1 MEVDPLMLST
11 WLPQLLQTADPLFP
25 TGAYAHSFGLEE
37 MVRLGVV
44 RDEAGLSSF
53 MTNHLL
59 PQLSGWELP
68 ALRFAIAAAAE
79 TPKLHAMDREIHAW
93 KLPAEARSAS
103 IQIGT
108 RRIRTLCL
116 TSQNA
121 ALLAYDEL
129 IRNKLAHGHHII
141 ATALQALV
149 HSCPVEAALLSYG
162 YQSCA
167 GACTA
172 ALKLVRIGQEGT
184 QRALTHALHL
194 LPQTVKE
201 SFHIERD
208 GMASFSPMLEI
219 ASMRHALADERLFI
233 S

>member
-1 MEVDPLMLST
+1 MEVEPLAVSA

-44 RDEAGLSSF
+44 KTEAGLSAY
-53 MTNHLL
+53 MTDHLL

-68 ALRFAIAAAAE
+68 ALRFGIAAAADTTE
-79 TPKLHAMDREIHAW
+79 LLALDREIHAW
-93 KLPAEARSAS
+93 KLPAEARTAS
-103 IQIGT
+103 IQIGA

-116 TSQNA
+116 TSGNA
-121 ALLAYDEL
+121 VLLAYD
-129 IRNKLAHGHHII
+129 KLVGTKVAHGHHII
-141 ATALQALV
+141 AAALQALV
-149 HSCPVEAALLSYG
+149 HSCPVEAALFSYG
-162 YQSCA
+162 YQTCA

-172 ALKLVRIGQEGT
+172 ALKLIRIGQEGT
-184 QRALTHALHL
+184 QRALTNALL
-194 LPQTVKE
+194 ELPRAVKE
-201 SFHIERD
+201 SLTVERD

-219 ASMRHALADERLFI
+219 ASMRHAMADERLFI

>member
-1 MEVDPLMLST
+1 MEAEPAAISA

-44 RDEAGLSSF
+44 KDEAGLTSF
-53 MTNHLL
+53 MRGHLL

-68 ALRFAIAAAAE
+68 ALRFATESAADTQDLLA
-79 TPKLHAMDREIHAW
+79 LDREIHAW
-93 KLPAEARSAS
+93 KLPSEARSAS
-103 IQIGT
+103 IQIGV

-116 TSQNA
+116 TNKNS
-121 ALLAYDEL
+121 ALLAYDDL
-129 IRNKLAHGHHII
+129 IRNSVAHGHHIV
-141 ATALQALV
+141 AMALQAHV
-149 HSCPVEAALLSYG
+149 HACPAEAALLSYG

-167 GACTA
+167 GACSA
-172 ALKLVRIGQEGT
+172 ALKLIRIGQEGT
-184 QRALTHALHL
+184 QRALTSALREL
-194 LPQTVKE
+194 SQTVEE
-201 SFHIERD
+201 SLSVGRD
-208 GMASFSPMLEI
+208 DMGSFSPILEI

>member
-1 MEVDPLMLST
+1 MGVEALTLAA

-53 MTNHLL
+53 MTDHVL

-68 ALRFAIAAAAE
+68 AMRFAIAAAAE
-79 TPKLHAMDREIHAW
+79 TPELLAMDEEIHAW

-116 TSQNA
+116 TSENA
-121 ALLAYDEL
+121 VLSAYDAL
-129 IRNKLAHGHHII
+129 IRNKRAHGHHII
-141 ATALQALV
+141 AMALQAQV
-149 HSCPVEAALLSYG
+149 HSCPMEAALFSYG

-172 ALKLVRIGQEGT
+172 ALKLVRIGQDGT
-184 QRALTHALHL
+184 QRALTHALHH
-194 LPQTVKE
+194 LPQAVKE
-201 SFHIERD
+201 SLGIARD
-208 GMASFSPMLEI
+208 AMGSFSPLLEI
-219 ASMRHALADERLFI
+219 AGMRHALAEERLFI